1 MVGFGSGRVG
11 SGFRG
16 IVAIGSID
24 INGLEVITRA
34 RIYHEPK
41 KKRPEGRSLVIP
53 NPFHPHTR

>member
-1 MVGFGSGRVG
+1 MVGFGSGRD
-11 SGFRG
+11 SG

-24 INGLEVITRA
+24 INGLEVITRV
-34 RIYHEPK
+34 RIYYEPK